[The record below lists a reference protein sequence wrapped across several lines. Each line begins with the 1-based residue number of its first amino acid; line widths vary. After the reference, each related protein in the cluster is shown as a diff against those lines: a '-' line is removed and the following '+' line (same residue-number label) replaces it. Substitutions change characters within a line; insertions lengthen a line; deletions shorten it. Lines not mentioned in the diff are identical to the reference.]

1 VDQPGIGFFGGSFD
15 PPHQGHLQIA
25 EQAIET
31 ANLEKLIFCPAFH
44 APMKDSPPMFSGKQR
59 LAMLKAMCAKNPLMQ
74 ITDIEIVHAKTR
86 YTYETIFEL
95 RQNFPNHLIYLILGA
110 DQFVQLH
117 LWKQIKDLAKMVTF
131 LVFARDKDEC
141 ALPKLSDIKVT
152 FARNSLIDLSSTF
165 IRHQL
170 ASGTLADDALPPEV
184 VSYIKQHH
192 LFPTR

>member
-1 VDQPGIGFFGGSFD
+1 MDQPGIGFFGGSFD

-95 RQNFPNHLIYLILGA
+95 RQNFPNHLIYLILEPINLSITL
-110 DQFVQLH
+110 V
-117 LWKQIKDLAKMVTF
+117 KQIKDLAKMVTF

-141 ALPKLSDIKVT
+141 ARLNFRILK
-152 FARNSLIDLSSTF
+152 
-165 IRHQL
+165 
-170 ASGTLADDALPPEV
+170 
-184 VSYIKQHH
+184 
-192 LFPTR
+192 